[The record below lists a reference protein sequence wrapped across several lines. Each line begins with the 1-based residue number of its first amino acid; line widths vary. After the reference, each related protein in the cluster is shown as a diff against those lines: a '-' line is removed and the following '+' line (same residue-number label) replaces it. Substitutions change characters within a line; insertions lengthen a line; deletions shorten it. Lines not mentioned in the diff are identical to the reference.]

1 MSTRSNR
8 WTRAALALGSLM
20 ALAGCTKKQTSIVL
34 WLNTD
39 IPLAAFDHL
48 TVTANGTGPNGMV
61 MTLPATEYRPTGTGG
76 QFPLP
81 GSIVLDRVGAET
93 LLDVTVDVT
102 LRDGNGTPFQ
112 VKARGRYTPDQ
123 WRQLT
128 VFLPYQ
134 CSDEAIRAQCARRS
148 METGNEFTC
157 GAAGADPCILVERQ
171 ELQAFDMDASTP
183 PLPDAATP
191 SMDAA
196 MESGPDASLPDSAP
210 DSAPDAT
217 PDVVQMNGPAHAAL
231 LQVAPRAGAYFSGFR
246 PSLTVKLPATCDG
259 ATGIEVVLCPG
270 LSGASESCA
279 GRVSFVAPISTCNGN
294 VQKIVTATLPAGSV
308 PSAAGYWSWGA
319 RLITDTPALL
329 RRGPL
334 AFRPMELRAN
344 SSATGLTS
352 LLGVVPDLDGDGR
365 GDILAGN
372 VGYTPTGS
380 PPPKFALHSTYTS
393 MMPGLSVFAP
403 SLPSDASISGNFGA
417 TMLLLGDAELDG
429 STDVLFADSATAS
442 MDSKAYR
449 YTFTAAG
456 AGTFAPHPT
465 QAQFGVSAT
474 ATPVTGYG
482 NAGVSADFNGD
493 GYVDVLLGSGSYS
506 ATDVPMVFYGSATGY
521 ATTGTRAVALST
533 PMPLENFGWVIA
545 GNCDI
550 NGDGYPDAIISSH
563 NGVGDGK
570 VSFFYGSASGLG
582 PSARFELSESDLTP
596 LTGFGVGIGLA
607 CNGDV
612 DRDGIADIAIGA
624 QSGETNLPGGVV
636 VLAGDATRS
645 PLARVLWQRRGMFDN
660 SGFGGTLEFVGD
672 IVQGTPTLAIGEP
685 NRDMAAGRVTLVG
698 YRSAVDLPT
707 QDMGSTRMPA
717 SLGSYGYE
725 IRFLGPVGTMNRHG
739 FVVGEP
745 FSGTDQS
752 GRVEIYTSNASNA
765 IPLVAI
771 EPGSFGAIMSTT
783 YGGRFAR

>member
-8 WTRAALALGSLM
+8 WTRTALALGSLM

-48 TVTANGTGPNGMV
+48 TVTANGTGPNGSV
-61 MTLPATEYRPTGTGG
+61 ITLPATEYRPTGTSG

-102 LRDGNGTPFQ
+102 LRAGNGTPFQ

-148 METGNEFTC
+148 METSQEFTC
-157 GAAGADPCILVERQ
+157 GAAGPDPCVLVERQ
-171 ELQAFDMDASTP
+171 ELQVFDMDSSTP
-183 PLPDAATP
+183 SAPDAAAP
-191 SMDAA
+191 MMDAA
-196 MESGPDASLPDSAP
+196 IESGPDASLPDSMP
-210 DSAPDAT
+210 DSM
-217 PDVVQMNGPAHAAL
+217 PDVVQVMGPAHASL
-231 LQVAPRAGAYFSGFR
+231 MQVAPRSGAYFSGFR
-246 PSLTVKLPATCDG
+246 PSLTVKMPATCDG

-279 GRVSFVAPISTCNGN
+279 GRVSFVTPITTCAGN
-294 VQKIVTATLPAGSV
+294 VQKIALSTLPAGSV
-308 PSAAGYWSWGA
+308 PSAAGYWSWAA

-329 RRGPL
+329 RKGPL

-344 SSATGLTS
+344 ASATGQTS

-365 GDILAGN
+365 GDIIAGN

-380 PPPKFALHSTYTS
+380 PPPKFALHSTYNG
-393 MMPGLSVFAP
+393 MMPGLTPFAS
-403 SLPSDASISGNFGA
+403 SLPADASISGSFG
-417 TMLLLGDAELDG
+417 TNMLVLGDAELDG
-429 STDVLFADSATAS
+429 TTDVLFADSFTATNSSLAF
-442 MDSKAYR
+442 R

-456 AGTFAPHPT
+456 AGTFAPHAT
-465 QAQFGVSAT
+465 QPQFIVT
-474 ATPVTGYG
+474 ATGTPVPGYG
-482 NAGVSADFNGD
+482 HGAVSADFNGD
-493 GYVDVLLGSGSYS
+493 GYVDVLLGSG
-506 ATDVPMVFYGSATGY
+506 AFTAADVPMVYYGSATGY
-521 ATTGTRAVALST
+521 ATTGARAVALTT
-533 PMPLENFGWVIA
+533 PMPLDNLGTSIV

-550 NGDGYPDAIISSH
+550 NGDGFPDAIVMGRSSI
-563 NGVGDGK
+563 GDGK
-570 VSFFYGSASGLG
+570 LSLFYGSAMGLG
-582 PSARFELSESDLTP
+582 PTARFEISESDIDSMI
-596 LTGFGVGIGLA
+596 GSGITSVA

-612 DRDGIADIAIGA
+612 DRDGIADIAIGS
-624 QSGETNLPGGVV
+624 QSGESNLPGGVL

-645 PLARVLWQRRGMFDN
+645 PLTRVLWQRRGTNNN
-660 SGFGGTLEFVGD
+660 SGFGTVIEFVGD
-672 IVQGTPTLAIGEP
+672 VVQGTPTLAIGEP
-685 NRDMAAGRVTLVG
+685 SRDMSAGHVMLVG
-698 YRSAVDLPT
+698 YRSATDQPT
-707 QDMGSTRMPA
+707 QDLGSTRMPA
-717 SLGSYGYE
+717 TLGNYGYE

-745 FSGTDQS
+745 FSGTDRS

-771 EPGSFGAIMSTT
+771 EPGPFGAIMGTT